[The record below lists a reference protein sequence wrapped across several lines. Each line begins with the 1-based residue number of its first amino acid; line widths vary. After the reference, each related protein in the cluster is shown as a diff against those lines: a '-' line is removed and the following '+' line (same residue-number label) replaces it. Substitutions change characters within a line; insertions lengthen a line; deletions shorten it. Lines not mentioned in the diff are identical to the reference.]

1 MNREIKILNR
11 CLEPDENCPAAVA
24 AAAVAAAAAAAA
36 DCSCTQA
43 AVVSPDY
50 ERRLPR
56 VKHSQRPEQQRHK
69 MQKHLAK

>member
-1 MNREIKILNR
+1 VNREIKNLHR
-11 CLEPDENCPAAVA
+11 CLDPDENCPAAA

-43 AVVSPDY
+43 AVVSLDY

-56 VKHSQRPEQQRHK
+56 VKHSQRPKQQSHK
-69 MQKHLAK
+69 MQIHLAK